1 VLCADGAQAWQQSA
15 RILTAE
21 EVDLSCRWCFAG
33 TLDKS
38 RNMGRKRVDVGVGT
52 VCPSPGGW
60 LVLSRSQASSTQL
73 PSASLL
79 PAATA
84 RAFPR
89 SQSTAL
95 SSISYSHP
103 SVFCFF
109 RCWPPIWQRQVASPC
124 PAGPSNGNSTPVALR
139 RAYAHRHRLC
149 TYPIPFSDT
158 LYTLLRLRHT
168 CSRYNGVPGH
178 LPRHLRL

>member
-15 RILTAE
+15 RILTVE

-60 LVLSRSQASSTQL
+60 LVLSRSPASSTQL
-73 PSASLL
+73 PSALPL

-89 SQSTAL
+89 SQFTAL
-95 SSISYSHP
+95 SIISYSHP

-109 RCWPPIWQRQVASPC
+109 RCWPPIWQRQAASPVQLA
-124 PAGPSNGNSTPVALR
+124 PRTATAPPWPSAEPMRIDTDFTHIQYPFPTRSTR
-139 RAYAHRHRLC
+139 
-149 TYPIPFSDT
+149 F
-158 LYTLLRLRHT
+158 
-168 CSRYNGVPGH
+168 
-178 LPRHLRL
+178 